1 MSALRDSI
9 RCAGAAAGLV
19 LVNVAVAFASEAA
32 HGGAPGAEAHQG
44 PDSAAWLTLG
54 FSFVNF
60 TIFVILIRKYA
71 WPAISSS
78 LSSRRREVADA
89 MAAAEQARQ
98 EAEAI
103 RRDYAGKEAALD
115 ETRRRMLE
123 ELRLGAV
130 ADRDKLLKEAEA
142 AARRMRADAERQA
155 EHDLARARRE
165 LRAEAAR
172 LAAELAEKEVR
183 AKLTDA
189 DRARL
194 VREFVEGVA
203 RQ

>member
-1 MSALRDSI
+1 MTLLRTSI
-9 RCAGAAAGLV
+9 RCAGVAAVVALSSVAGV
-19 LVNVAVAFASEAA
+19 LASEGAQGASPGEQAA
-32 HGGAPGAEAHQG
+32 HG

-60 TIFVILIRKYA
+60 TIFAFLIHRYA
-71 WPAISSS
+71 WPAVCSF
-78 LSSRRREVADA
+78 LSIRRKEVVDA
-89 MAAAEQARQ
+89 MAAAEKARQ
-98 EAEAI
+98 EAETI
-103 RRDYAGKEAALD
+103 RRDCAQKEAALE

-123 ELRLGAV
+123 ELRLGAA
-130 ADRDKLLKEAEA
+130 ADREKLLQEAGA
-142 AARRMRADAERQA
+142 AAQRLRAEAERQA

-172 LAAELAEKEVR
+172 LAAELAEREVR
-183 AKLTDA
+183 ARLTDA

-203 RQ
+203 KP